1 MRRNIIGAQL
11 GHSQLSDGTVM
22 VIEHARLGDRRKTS
36 KQEWNYNPE
45 NRIPPN
51 VIFTPNTGCT
61 NHNGTF
67 TEGCAWCARFAA
79 ITGKFAKI

>member
-11 GHSQLSDGTVM
+11 GHSSLSDGT
-22 VIEHARLGDRRKTS
+22 IIATDRARLADRRKVAR
-36 KQEWNYNPE
+36 KQWDYDPE
-45 NRIPPN
+45 NRIAPN

-61 NHNGTF
+61 NHSGLF

-79 ITGKFAKI
+79 IINK